1 MSVSGTMRRRITPRA
16 WACSAAPSRS
26 RTSACAVRI
35 GRGPRRSASA
45 RLSPSTQLAVR
56 YANEPTTPAAYTW
69 RIAGWSRAASVSVS
83 RRNQARPGESGARCT
98 CKATERFSTR
108 SHAWYTARSGVA
120 ATCWSRRNA
129 GVRARTT
136 SSRRSGGGVGWLIAP
151 PNLTASAERDL
162 HRRPAVGARPGC
174 VVAHIPQRH
183 ADTAVGRIHRR
194 REKPRELLDR
204 PALRGDE
211 RRAHRGVVEVASD
224 GPPLSRDAVRR
235 SGERFPAEGSP
246 HDGER
251 RPAGVGA
258 EPLCRSGANLRLGHE
273 APPGVRGG
281 VRGEHYQPIG
291 RRPAL
296 ARHSEPVPGPAHHAC
311 RRAPHQRQPHPPHD
325 EVVAAPQTQRQ
336 GGTGTIAR
344 RAHSRSTRPNKPVRT
359 AASTTAPTKE
369 CVIPRWKTRYS
380 PPARGGHKSGFSTS
394 SDQSGA
400 FAAIAPIHPA
410 AGTSRPATAR
420 PSAAPTRVWAR
431 GSMSS
436 SKLASP

>member
-120 ATCWSRRNA
+120 ATRWSRRNA

-136 SSRRSGGGVGWLIAP
+136 SSSRSAGGDGWLIAP
-151 PNLTASAERDL
+151 PNLTASAEPDL
-162 HRRPAVGARPGC
+162 H
-174 VVAHIPQRH
+174 
-183 ADTAVGRIHRR
+183 
-194 REKPRELLDR
+194 DR

-211 RRAHRGVVEVASD
+211 GRAHRGVVEVPSD

-235 SGERFPAEGSP
+235 SGEPLPAEGSP

-258 EPLCRSGANLRLGHE
+258 EPL
-273 APPGVRGG
+273 
-281 VRGEHYQPIG
+281 
-291 RRPAL
+291 
-296 ARHSEPVPGPAHHAC
+296 
-311 RRAPHQRQPHPPHD
+311 
-325 EVVAAPQTQRQ
+325 
-336 GGTGTIAR
+336 
-344 RAHSRSTRPNKPVRT
+344 
-359 AASTTAPTKE
+359 
-369 CVIPRWKTRYS
+369 
-380 PPARGGHKSGFSTS
+380 
-394 SDQSGA
+394 
-400 FAAIAPIHPA
+400 
-410 AGTSRPATAR
+410 
-420 PSAAPTRVWAR
+420 
-431 GSMSS
+431 
-436 SKLASP
+436 